1 MTFEE
6 NLFSEKD
13 EPFQMRFFPESDH
26 GNGRHEQHA
35 SCRQVAVSS
44 DEEEEDLLQG
54 RLAPDALQLLD
65 ELHGLRKNQ
74 PDKLASLFWFFCF
87 RGILSHEKPLSL
99 IQRAVS

>member
-35 SCRQVAVSS
+35 SCRQAAVFSVK
-44 DEEEEDLLQG
+44 DEEDRLQGDRLQG
-54 RLAPDALQLLD
+54 RLAPDALLLLD
-65 ELHGLRKNQ
+65 ALQGLHR
-74 PDKLASLFWFFCF
+74 D
-87 RGILSHEKPLSL
+87 
-99 IQRAVS
+99 

>member
-6 NLFSEKD
+6 NLFSGKD
-13 EPFQMRFFPESDH
+13 DPFQMLFFPEFGH

-35 SCRQVAVSS
+35 SCRQAVVSS
-44 DEEEEDLLQG
+44 VEEVEDRLQG

-65 ELHGLRKNQ
+65 ELRRLRKNQ

>member
-13 EPFQMRFFPESDH
+13 ELFQMIFFPESDH

-35 SCRQVAVSS
+35 SCCQAAVSS
-44 DEEEEDLLQG
+44 VADEEDRLQG

-65 ELHGLRKNQ
+65 ELRRLRKNQ
-74 PDKLASLFWFFCF
+74 PDELASLFWFFCF

-99 IQRAVS
+99 IQRALS

>member
-35 SCRQVAVSS
+35 SCCQVAVSS

-54 RLAPDALQLLD
+54 RLAPDALLLLD
-65 ELHGLRKNQ
+65 ALRGLHRDQSG
-74 PDKLASLFWFFCF
+74 DVAALASLFWSFCF
-87 RGILSHEKPLSL
+87 R
-99 IQRAVS
+99 

>member
-13 EPFQMRFFPESDH
+13 EPFQMPFFPESDH

-35 SCRQVAVSS
+35 SCCQAAVSS

-54 RLAPDALQLLD
+54 RLAPDALLLLD
-65 ELHGLRKNQ
+65 ALRRLHHDQSG
-74 PDKLASLFWFFCF
+74 DMAALASLFWSFCF
-87 RGILSHEKPLSL
+87 R
-99 IQRAVS
+99 

>member
-54 RLAPDALQLLD
+54 RLAPDALLLLD
-65 ELHGLRKNQ
+65 ALRGLHCDQSG
-74 PDKLASLFWFFCF
+74 DVSALASLFWSFCF
-87 RGILSHEKPLSL
+87 R
-99 IQRAVS
+99 

>member
-44 DEEEEDLLQG
+44 DEEEEDRHEG
-54 RLAPDALQLLD
+54 RLPPDSLLLLN
-65 ELHGLRKNQ
+65 ELHGLHWN
-74 PDKLASLFWFFCF
+74 
-87 RGILSHEKPLSL
+87 
-99 IQRAVS
+99 

>member
-54 RLAPDALQLLD
+54 RLAPDALLLLD
-65 ELHGLRKNQ
+65 ALRGLHRDQSG
-74 PDKLASLFWFFCF
+74 DVAALASLFWSFCF
-87 RGILSHEKPLSL
+87 R
-99 IQRAVS
+99 